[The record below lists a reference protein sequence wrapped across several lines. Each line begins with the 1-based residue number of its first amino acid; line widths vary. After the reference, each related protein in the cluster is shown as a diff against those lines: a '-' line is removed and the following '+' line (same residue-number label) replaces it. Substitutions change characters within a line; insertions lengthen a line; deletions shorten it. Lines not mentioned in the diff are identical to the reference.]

1 MSNEQKTIPGSES
14 GTRIGISG
22 SKGSFSEEAAQDYCQ
37 NNSLQG
43 EVDYLISAPDTLKA
57 LDEGR
62 VDRAIFP
69 IENSNGGIVYEAVEA
84 MSRYVFRIENIFEID
99 IKHCLL
105 VQPGVT
111 SSQVN
116 RIVSHQQAIKQ
127 CRMYLKR
134 RWGEME
140 LQEYSD
146 TAEAAKDLQKG
157 ELPENCA
164 VIAPQI
170 CADIYGLEV
179 LEEGIQDLKFNFT
192 SFIVAIK

>member
-1 MSNEQKTIPGSES
+1 MSNEQKTIPGSRS

-22 SKGSFSEEAAQDYCQ
+22 NKGSFSEEAAYDYCR

-43 EVDYLISAPDTLKA
+43 EMEYLISAENTLKS

-84 MSRYVFRIENIFEID
+84 MSRYVFRIEKIFEID

-105 VQPGVT
+105 VQPGTT

-116 RIVSHQQAIKQ
+116 MIVSHQQAIKQ

-134 RWGEME
+134 KWGKAE
-140 LQEYSD
+140 LREYSD

-157 ELPENCA
+157 ELSRSCA